1 MDQVLYGRDRERI
14 QLDRVLAAARSG
26 RGTALVLYGDPAIG
40 KTALLRAAVERAA
53 DFRVLRCQGIRTESE
68 LRYAALHELLLPVAD
83 RLNTLPPTQA
93 RALGTVLG
101 VDSAPADVFLVGAA
115 LVRLLADL
123 SAAGPV
129 LLVVDEARLVDPESA
144 QALIFAVRRLSSMP
158 VALLVALRDD
168 PADTLWRE
176 LPALPITGL
185 PDAEARRLIDDRFGP
200 LGALRLARIL
210 SVAGGNP
217 LALHEL
223 PGVVGDLAGT
233 APEPTP
239 LGPGL
244 RAAFR
249 DRVAGLP
256 NAVRV
261 LLTVA
266 ATETRGV
273 RGTVTDAAAAL
284 GAGPG
289 AWEFAT
295 ATGLLAVGDGR
306 VERTHALL
314 CAAVHDAAAP
324 AERRAAQLAVA
335 AALTAPGEADLR
347 VWHRAMAADRPDE
360 RLAEV
365 LSTRAADASHGSLAA
380 AAMMRQAAAISP
392 GPEQAGERLAA
403 AGRFAWASGDIAS
416 ARGLLDRA
424 VERLGVERAAAAGQG
439 LAGLLEFIAGEPERA
454 SRLLLRDAELVDA
467 ETAANLC
474 VDAERARWAAGH
486 PIFELDRSEIGLRE
500 GISRFHTMIRPL
512 PPAALVLL
520 WGLAGPALEPYTQ
533 AAARLRGSAAPAAVS
548 LLPQLAIIQFANG
561 RFPAAEQTL
570 AEAFELATAGGVEN
584 VLVAARENRRA
595 AR

>member
-1 MDQVLYGRDRERI
+1 MQAISSSKFPCVWVDQVLYGRDRERI

-324 AERRAAQLAVA
+324 AERRAAQLA
-335 AALTAPGEADLR
+335 
-347 VWHRAMAADRPDE
+347 
-360 RLAEV
+360 
-365 LSTRAADASHGSLAA
+365 
-380 AAMMRQAAAISP
+380 
-392 GPEQAGERLAA
+392 
-403 AGRFAWASGDIAS
+403 
-416 ARGLLDRA
+416 
-424 VERLGVERAAAAGQG
+424 
-439 LAGLLEFIAGEPERA
+439 
-454 SRLLLRDAELVDA
+454 
-467 ETAANLC
+467 
-474 VDAERARWAAGH
+474 
-486 PIFELDRSEIGLRE
+486 
-500 GISRFHTMIRPL
+500 
-512 PPAALVLL
+512 
-520 WGLAGPALEPYTQ
+520 
-533 AAARLRGSAAPAAVS
+533 
-548 LLPQLAIIQFANG
+548 
-561 RFPAAEQTL
+561 
-570 AEAFELATAGGVEN
+570 
-584 VLVAARENRRA
+584 
-595 AR
+595 